1 MHTLDFE
8 KEQDGGDSR
17 DIKRAIPGK
26 GIFLV
31 PFKQAL
37 NRRRA
42 EPEDHTSGKV
52 QTEFVRQT
60 RESTTIWLE
69 TPCCLGTEIDGRVC
83 TLACVYFT

>member
-8 KEQDGGDSR
+8 KEQDGGESR
-17 DIKRAIPGK
+17 DIKRATPGK

-42 EPEDHTSGKV
+42 EPDGSHIW
-52 QTEFVRQT
+52 
-60 RESTTIWLE
+60 ESS
-69 TPCCLGTEIDGRVC
+69 DRVC
-83 TLACVYFT
+83 QTNL